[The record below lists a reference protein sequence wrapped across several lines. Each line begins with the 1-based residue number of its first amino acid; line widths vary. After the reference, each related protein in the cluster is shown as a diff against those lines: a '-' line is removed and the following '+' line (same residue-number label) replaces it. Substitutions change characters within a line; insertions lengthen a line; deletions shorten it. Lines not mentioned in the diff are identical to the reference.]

1 MTGLKVKDFKLK
13 MISIEKEKL
22 YPFFLMFLF
31 LIFLT
36 IIEIFL
42 GLAINFI
49 YETFSLKF
57 LKISFI
63 NSFFLSL
70 GIIFNLFI
78 SRMLFKKIS
87 NILLLILAVFIIF
100 GINLLGFI
108 YLFFTETFFFIY
120 ESNLINAYLLVNF
133 LFSIALSVITTGF
146 IIYQRTSLENK
157 KILNE
162 EKLLRARMEQE
173 LYKSKINPH
182 FLFNTLNMIISLL
195 KDPEKAEHAMLSL
208 SELLR
213 FNLSASGKEKIRIR
227 DEIKSIEKY
236 LYIQKLRFEE
246 RLSYKISCTEN
257 FFVPPLLL
265 QPLVENSIKHNIDEK
280 EKLFIGI
287 KVSKTG
293 KNNIIEIRDSFGKIN
308 ETMFNRGM
316 GLSITR
322 DRVLLAGGEFIIKDG
337 GITIKL

>member
-1 MTGLKVKDFKLK
+1 MKITN
-13 MISIEKEKL
+13 INKEKV
-22 YPFFLMFLF
+22 YPFFLLFLF
-31 LIFLT
+31 LLFLI

-49 YETFSLKF
+49 YETFSYKF

-78 SRMLFKKIS
+78 SRMLFRKIN
-87 NILLLILAVFIIF
+87 NILLLVLAIFIIF

-108 YLFFTETFFFIY
+108 YLFFSETFFFVY
-120 ESNLINAYLLVNF
+120 ETNLINSYLLVNF

-146 IIYQRTSLENK
+146 VIYQKSSLENK

-162 EKLLRARMEQE
+162 EKLLRSRMEQE

-182 FLFNTLNMIISLL
+182 FLFNSLNLILSLL
-195 KDPEKAEHAMLSL
+195 KDRKKAEKAILSL

-213 FNLSASGKEKIRIR
+213 FNLSVSGKDMISIK

-236 LYIQKLRFEE
+236 LFIQKLRFDKK
-246 RLSYKISCTEN
+246 LVYKINCSVNCM
-257 FFVPPLLL
+257 VPPFLL
-265 QPLVENSIKHNIDEK
+265 QPLVENSIKHNIEEK
-280 EKLFIGI
+280 EKLFIEVNI
-287 KVSKTG
+287 FKENK
-293 KNNIIEIRDSFGKIN
+293 KNIIEIFDSFRKLDDKMLFKG
-308 ETMFNRGM
+308 T
-316 GLSITR
+316 GLNLTR
-322 DRVLLAGGEFIIKDG
+322 KRVLLAGGEFMIKDG
-337 GITIKL
+337 GIIIIL